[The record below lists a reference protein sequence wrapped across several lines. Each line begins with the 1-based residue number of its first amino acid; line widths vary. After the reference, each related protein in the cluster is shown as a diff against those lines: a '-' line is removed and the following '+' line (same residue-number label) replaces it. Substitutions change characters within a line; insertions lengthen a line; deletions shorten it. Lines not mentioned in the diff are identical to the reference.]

1 MTDCAQC
8 PVRDQAICSSLAD
21 EGVARLGQLGRLQRI
36 RRGTVLQWED
46 EESLLVGNVIE
57 GVLKLSSTAS
67 DGREQTLGL
76 AYQGDFVGRPFGR
89 KSAHSVVALT
99 DARVCT
105 FRRSEFDSFA
115 RTQPELEHEL
125 LERALTDL
133 DRARSWMMLL
143 GRKNASQKIATFL
156 LEMAAARERGC
167 AGRVEMTAIELPC
180 GRQEMADMLGTT
192 IETVSRQITELRNR
206 RIIATPGPRRFIV
219 LDSEALKVQAEAE

>member
-8 PVRDQAICSSLAD
+8 PVRDQAICSSLSD
-21 EGVARLGQLGRLQRI
+21 DDVARLGQFGRLQRL

-76 AYQGDFVGRPFGR
+76 AHQGDFVGRPFGP

-99 DARVCT
+99 DAQVCT
-105 FRRSEFDSFA
+105 FRRAEFDSFA
-115 RTQPELEHEL
+115 RTQPELEHDL

-133 DRARSWMMLL
+133 DRTRSWLMLL
-143 GRKNASQKIATFL
+143 GRKTAGQKIATFL
-156 LEMAAARERGC
+156 LDMVERARASGAPECGP
-167 AGRVEMTAIELPC
+167 VTIELPC
-180 GRQEMADMLGTT
+180 GRQEIADMLGTT
-192 IETVSRQITELRNR
+192 IETVSRQITALRNR
-206 RIIATPGPRRFIV
+206 GIIETPGTRRIMI
-219 LDSEALKVQAEAE
+219 LDREALVLLTEAE